1 MYRIAIVDI
10 SYLKARMADEV
21 AKIQVGQVE
30 EIRIRLSLDIKT
42 NKENKQENNSNNKT
56 TEQ

>member
-21 AKIQVGQVE
+21 ANIQDGQVGKWLE
-30 EIRIRLSLDIKT
+30 EIRIRLSLGIKT
-42 NKENKQENNSNNKT
+42 NKANNSINKT
-56 TEQ
+56 TVQ